1 MTDIKFPKKQAQRLI
16 PKYLLE
22 YATELN
28 ENHPD
33 PSADWGA
40 SYTAGNGID
49 ITGKVISNTYADVEA
64 NPTLAGNE
72 DTLEGLEVDGVKYAV
87 GAGKQLYQHNIWA
100 NISGG
105 MGKMCLQIIND
116 NSTVIAYNDL
126 YSYLVG
132 KGYTSEDTCIACNGC
147 DINDNVIWGVY
158 CNDNK
163 FHFCYK
169 HLGSTYS
176 VAKTNMLSNY
186 YKDTVIAL

>member
-1 MTDIKFPKKQAQRLI
+1 MADIKFPKKQEQRLI

-40 SYTAGNGID
+40 SYTAGTGID

-87 GAGKQLYQHNIWA
+87 GGGKQLYQHEIVVSYNR
-100 NISGG
+100 SSSTCR
-105 MGKMCLQIIND
+105 GKR
-116 NSTVIAYNDL
+116 TVINSKAEAYTKDEL
-126 YSYLVG
+126 KVMFGSGSVQ
-132 KGYTSEDTCIACNGC
+132 A
-147 DINDNVIWGVY
+147 GVY
-158 CNDNK
+158 GIVDTKALNSLEYRENTGQWHFYYSGSFVNTND
-163 FHFCYK
+163 
-169 HLGSTYS
+169 
-176 VAKTNMLSNY
+176 SNVTVS
-186 YKDTVIAL
+186 DTVTPC